1 MILNQEKDGELL
13 YEVGAA
19 ILSRGEIDRLKT
31 RPQLKGLLSY
41 ERKELEKNP
50 YHGNLLL
57 LAGLAK
63 RVRKAIAAHLLS
75 AVEDIKPQHA
85 E

>member
-1 MILNQEKDGELL
+1 
-13 YEVGAA
+13 
-19 ILSRGEIDRLKT
+19 
-31 RPQLKGLLSY
+31 LSY